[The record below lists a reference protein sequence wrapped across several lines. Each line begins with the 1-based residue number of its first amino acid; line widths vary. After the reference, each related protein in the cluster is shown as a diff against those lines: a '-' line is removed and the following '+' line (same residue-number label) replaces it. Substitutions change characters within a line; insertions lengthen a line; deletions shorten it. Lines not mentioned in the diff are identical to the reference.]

1 MKEVI
6 EKALLCVLRDLYSV
20 DSLPEGTRI
29 EVPRE
34 ENHGDLATNVAFLL
48 AKRLKKNP
56 TEVAGT
62 IAQHLEGEKL
72 FEEVNAIKGFINFR
86 LSRDFYREELKKVLS
101 KGEEYF
107 KTDLGK
113 RQKVQ
118 LEFVSANPTGP
129 LHLGHGRGAVV
140 GDVLARV
147 MSFLGAEV
155 TREYYINDAG
165 RQVYLLGLSILYRY
179 NELLK
184 RDDLNSDIKEEFEKE
199 GYKGQYVIELAK
211 LLASIVGDIL
221 TRSEVKRAWEL
232 LSSSISKGSGY
243 LKLFDPERDSAI
255 DLCSLF
261 GLDLM
266 MKEIRQDLADL
277 GVTFDTWF
285 SERDMRERGE
295 VEKIIKELT
304 KKGYTYES
312 EGALWLKTSELGD
325 DKDRVLR
332 KSDGELTY
340 FASDIAYHLDKFRRG
355 FDRVID
361 LWGSDH
367 FGYIKRVKS
376 ALQMLGIEEEW
387 LEVYIVQTVRLFK
400 GGKEIKMSKRSGKFV
415 TLRELMNEVGSD
427 AVRFIF
433 LTRRSDTPLDF
444 NIDLVK
450 EKSSDNPVF
459 YVQYAHARIAGV
471 FREFKKRFGI
481 EPLKA
486 VERADLGKLA
496 LEQEI
501 RLIKKVISLK
511 DELISTYTGRD
522 PHLLVYYLI
531 GLASEFHNYY
541 NHNRIIGAEE
551 PIMLARLAL
560 LNGIRISLSLG
571 LKLIGVSAPERM

>member
-1 MKEVI
+1 MKEVV
-6 EKALLCVLRDLYSV
+6 EEALLSALKDLHSA

-34 ENHGDLATNVAFLL
+34 ENHGDLATNVAFIL
-48 AKRLKKNP
+48 AKRLRKNP
-56 TEVAGT
+56 AEVAQD

-72 FEEVNAIKGFINFR
+72 FEEVTPVKGFINFR
-86 LSRDFYREELKKVLS
+86 LSKDFYRKELKEVLER
-101 KGEEYF
+101 GEDYF
-107 KTDLGK
+107 RENLGK
-113 RQKVQ
+113 GQKVQ
-118 LEFVSANPTGP
+118 FEFVSANPTGP

-140 GDVLARV
+140 GDVLGRV
-147 MSFLGAEV
+147 MSFMGAQV

-165 RQVYLLGLSILYRY
+165 RQVYLLGLSILFRY

-184 RDDLNSDIKEEFEKE
+184 RDDLNADIREEFEKE
-199 GYKGQYVIELAK
+199 GYKGEYVKDLAK
-211 LLASIVGDIL
+211 LLASVIGDVLTKGDI
-221 TRSEVKRAWEL
+221 KKAGEL
-232 LSSSISKGSGY
+232 LSSSISAETGY
-243 LKLFDPERDSAI
+243 LKLFEPERDSTI
-255 DLCSLF
+255 DLCALF
-261 GLDLM
+261 GLDM
-266 MKEIRQDLADL
+266 MLREIRQDLSDL
-277 GVTFDTWF
+277 GVFFDTWF
-285 SERDMRERGE
+285 SERDMRDRGE
-295 VEKIIKELT
+295 VEKVIEELT
-304 KKGYTYES
+304 KKGLTYES
-312 EGALWLKTSELGD
+312 EGALWLRTSDLGD

-355 FDRVID
+355 FERVID

-376 ALQMLGIEEEW
+376 ALQMLGIEEDW

-400 GGKEIKMSKRSGKFV
+400 EGKEIKMSKRSGKFV
-415 TLRELMNEVGSD
+415 TLRELMNEVGAD

-471 FREFKKRFGI
+471 FREFKKRFG
-481 EPLKA
+481 EDPLKA
-486 VERADLGKLA
+486 IEKADLDKLA
-496 LEQEI
+496 LDQEI
-501 RLIKKVISLK
+501 RLIRKVISLR
-511 DELISTYTGRD
+511 DELISAYTGRD
-522 PHLLVYYLI
+522 PHLIVYYLI
-531 GLASEFHNYY
+531 SLASEFHNYY

>member
-1 MKEVI
+1 MKEVV
-6 EKALLCVLRDLYSV
+6 EKALLSALRDLYAS
-20 DSLPEGTRI
+20 DLPDGTRI

-34 ENHGDLATNVAFLL
+34 ESHGDLATNVAFIL

-56 TEVAGT
+56 AHIAES
-62 IAQHLEGEKL
+62 IAQHLAKEELFGE
-72 FEEVNAIKGFINFR
+72 VSAIKGFINFR
-86 LSRDFYREELKKVLS
+86 LSKDFYRKELREVLER
-101 KGEEYF
+101 GEDYF
-107 KTDLGK
+107 RENLGK
-113 RQKVQ
+113 GQKVQ

-140 GDVLARV
+140 GDVLSRV
-147 MSFLGAEV
+147 MSFMGAEV

-184 RDDLNSDIKEEFEKE
+184 RDDLNVDIKEEFEKD

-211 LLASIVGDIL
+211 LLASVVGDML
-221 TRSEVKRAWEL
+221 TEGEVERAWEL

-243 LKLFDPERDSAI
+243 LQLFDPEKDSVI

-266 MKEIRQDLADL
+266 LKEIREDLAIL
-277 GVTFDTWF
+277 GVSFDTWF
-285 SERDMRERGE
+285 SERELRQRGE
-295 VEKIIKELT
+295 VEKVIEELI

-376 ALQMLGIEEEW
+376 ALQMLGIEEDW

-400 GGKEIKMSKRSGKFV
+400 EGKEIKMSKRSGKFV

-471 FREFKKRFGI
+471 FREFKKRFG
-481 EPLKA
+481 EDPLEA
-486 VERADLGKLA
+486 IERADLGKLE
-496 LEQEI
+496 LDQEV

-511 DELISTYTGRD
+511 DELISTYRGRD
-522 PHLLVYYLI
+522 PHLIVYYLI
-531 GLASEFHNYY
+531 ALASEFHNYY

-551 PIMLARLAL
+551 PLMLARLAL